1 MRNRLETFYGELDEC
16 YLQGDLT
23 AVERFLLECEKQARS
38 KAHGRR
44 DELIAVYNELGSFY
58 RGVGRYAQSVAAFEK
73 ARTLAMTDLGK
84 DCSQYATILN
94 NMAGTY
100 RLTGNHV
107 KAISL
112 FHEAAEVYR
121 QSGMEDSYS
130 YASVLNNLALAYR
143 ENGQNERAITCLLQ
157 ALERIETMPN
167 HLHEVAV
174 TYNNLT
180 ALYNAAGDKKQAMLC
195 RHLKNAQTRKMCTMR
210 PA

>member
-121 QSGMEDSYS
+121 QSGM
-130 YASVLNNLALAYR
+130 
-143 ENGQNERAITCLLQ
+143 G
-157 ALERIETMPN
+157 
-167 HLHEVAV
+167 
-174 TYNNLT
+174 
-180 ALYNAAGDKKQAMLC
+180 G
-195 RHLKNAQTRKMCTMR
+195 
-210 PA
+210 